1 MWLEAT
7 DPLTPPSEPC
17 CAYNAQ
23 SRRFEYPPAA
33 PHRLRSGTS
42 LKYRPLRPV
51 SHNNLL
57 SPPRRYHHRLI
68 YLLLDAS
75 SSGCAQLV
83 VSSGRQTLH
92 RQLKALMSWATFGA
106 SNPEEYRLREDFL
119 TYCLL
124 LLDSQPANAPPQ
136 LSDLSPIVS
145 FLGKAQPPEGK
156 VILAFSLKK
165 YHLSPTRTTTVEV
178 T

>member
-1 MWLEAT
+1 VLLSLQL
-7 DPLTPPSEPC
+7 LTPPSEPC
-17 CAYNAQ
+17 CALITPN
-23 SRRFEYPPAA
+23 PADSNILQLHLTA
-33 PHRLRSGTS
+33 CARAHLSNTGHFALFHTATFFRL
-42 LKYRPLRPV
+42 LAV
-51 SHNNLL
+51 ID
-57 SPPRRYHHRLI
+57 RLI
-68 YLLLDAS
+68 YLLLYAS

-165 YHLSPTRTTTVEV
+165 YHLSPTRTTTLEV